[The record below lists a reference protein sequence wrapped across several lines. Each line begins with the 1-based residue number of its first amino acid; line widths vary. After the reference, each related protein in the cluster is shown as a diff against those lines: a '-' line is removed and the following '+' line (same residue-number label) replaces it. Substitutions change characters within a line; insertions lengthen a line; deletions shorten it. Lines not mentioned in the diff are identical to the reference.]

1 MLKYNEFKQ
10 MLAEKIKDLLPVKYK
25 NYVAEIYAINKINGK
40 RDGLCLVDKGKSM
53 SASPV
58 IYVDELYAHYLKN
71 GSLADTMKKAVDTVI
86 KGFACTP
93 TEYSI
98 DLSKDNIVLVLINY
112 ERNKKLLESVPH
124 IKFLDLAFVFRWIV
138 KKNMSGI
145 AGGLINN
152 DIANAFG
159 LTADELFEVAK
170 ENTRR
175 ILPPK
180 VESLT
185 SAIKKLAPT
194 EVIPN
199 DEDAVPVYIL
209 SNKSAIEGA
218 ACIVYTDIL
227 EQLKEKL
234 GENLYLI
241 PSSINEMLVVPQSFA
256 KPDRVRNMVREVNF
270 TTVAENE
277 QLSDN
282 VYLYDGEVRL
292 I

>member
-1 MLKYNEFKQ
+1 MLKYNQFKQ
-10 MLAEKIKDLLPVKYK
+10 MLAEKIKDILPVKYK
-25 NYVAEIYAINKINGK
+25 DYVAEIYAINKINGK
-40 RDGLCLVDKGKSM
+40 RDGLCLVYKGKSM

-58 IYVDELYAHYLKN
+58 IYVYELYAHYLKN
-71 GSLADTMKKAVDTVI
+71 DSLADTMKNAADTVI
-86 KGFACTP
+86 EGFACTP

-98 DLSKDNIVLVLINY
+98 DLSNDNIVLVLINY

-138 KKNMSGI
+138 RKDDNG
-145 AGGLINN
+145 
-152 DIANAFG
+152 IANAFG
-159 LTADELFEVAK
+159 LTAEELFKVAK

-185 SAIKKLAPT
+185 STIKKLAPT
-194 EVIPN
+194 EAIASN
-199 DEDAVPVYIL
+199 EDIVPVYIL
-209 SNKSAIEGA
+209 SNEAAIEGA

-234 GENLYLI
+234 GENIYLI

-270 TTVAENE
+270 TTVADDE
-277 QLSDN
+277 QLSDK
-282 VYLYDGEVRL
+282 VQLFM